1 LKTTGKVNQ
10 KIITALFALTALAAC
25 GKKEGQ
31 QEENKK
37 FVLSDSMQHMIQIDT
52 VQYCNLSDELSLTGE
67 VSFNENNVVKVFPR
81 SSGQVLE
88 SHASL
93 GDKVSKGQVLAVIRS
108 ADVAGNYSDLSST
121 NADVTIAKRQMEN
134 AESLYKN
141 GINSEREYIEAKQN
155 YEKALAARNK
165 VQSVINING
174 GGKTSA
180 TGTYTLTA
188 PIDGYIVEKKITTG
202 AFIRPDM
209 GDNLFTISNLK
220 NVWIYAN
227 VYESD
232 IAKVKEGYDAT
243 VIPMAYPDKKYDA
256 KIDKISQVLD
266 PQSKSMRVRVTLENR
281 DMLLKPDM
289 FAKVIVANKEGTTA
303 TCIPTAAIVSQDGKN
318 YVVTYKSNSDMA
330 INEVDIIKTVGDKT
344 FVRSGLQQGQ
354 KLITKNQLFIF
365 NQLLNE

>member
-1 LKTTGKVNQ
+1 MYTKLT
-10 KIITALFALTALAAC
+10 TALFALSLLAAC
-25 GKKEGQ
+25 GKKEQ
-31 QEENKK
+31 TQEENKK
-37 FVLSDSMQHMIQIDT
+37 FVLSDSMQRMIQIDT
-52 VQYCNLSDELSLTGE
+52 VQYCNIADEISLSGE
-67 VSFNENNVVKVFPR
+67 VSFNENNIVKIFPR
-81 SSGQVLE
+81 SGGQVLE
-88 SHASL
+88 SHVSL

-141 GINSEREYIEAKQN
+141 GISSEREYIEAKQN

-165 VQSVINING
+165 VQSVININS
-174 GGKTSA
+174 GGKSSA
-180 TGTYTLTA
+180 AGTYTLTA
-188 PIDGYIVEKKITTG
+188 PIDGYIVEKKIATG

-227 VYESD
+227 VYETD

-243 VIPMAYPDKKYDA
+243 VVPMAYPDKRYEA

-266 PQSKSMRVRVTLENR
+266 PQSKAMRVRVTLENK

-289 FAKVIVANKEGTTA
+289 FAKVLVSNREGSQALCIPSSAIVA
-303 TCIPTAAIVSQDGKN
+303 QDGKN
-318 YVVTYKSNSDMA
+318 YVVTYNSNSDMD
-330 INEVDIIKTVGDKT
+330 ISEIDIIKSVGEKT
-344 FVRSGLQQGQ
+344 FIRSGLKQGQ
-354 KLITKNQLFIF
+354 KLITRNQLFIF